1 LRSVGTDIQ
10 TINVVKGIYE
20 DRKSIKQLDCVLV
33 VEASNGTKTQMVKKA
48 SSVDLYVSKNGVFEN
63 KAELSFEEAQTL
75 LNDMGI
81 TNKFLATEIKAV
93 HENAEVKNK
102 RITDIKESL
111 DIVNVELGKI
121 NELGEGEMTDE
132 LGSIKN
138 ELTDKKNELEIQ
150 LSKEENAETDD
161 LLEKI
166 SDKVL
171 FFVNKIKDTIDA
183 GESDLE
189 PEYTTD
195 GYVMENG
202 ISVKILIKGTNI
214 KTYSDIN
221 SSVFLLLDSQNKE
234 LEELITP
241 EMKQDIAEIM
251 AHSNVENFEDWKRS
265 LRTVLSNL
273 AAIGKEEETEE
284 EEPAVEESL
293 MDKLT
298 ENRS

>member
-1 LRSVGTDIQ
+1 
-10 TINVVKGIYE
+10 
-20 DRKSIKQLDCVLV
+20 
-33 VEASNGTKTQMVKKA
+33 
-48 SSVDLYVSKNGVFEN
+48 
-63 KAELSFEEAQTL
+63 
-75 LNDMGI
+75 
-81 TNKFLATEIKAV
+81 
-93 HENAEVKNK
+93 
-102 RITDIKESL
+102 
-111 DIVNVELGKI
+111 
-121 NELGEGEMTDE
+121 MTDE